1 MNRNIYKIFILFFYF
16 LSIGVSSESWQLP
29 TSNEVSQI
37 ILEPQN
43 EGDNKYYTPESLL
56 ASLPYLRRANI
67 GKSFGFGKVWLWQR
81 GTIQLKSGNSI
92 RWRAF
97 TDNIILMESD
107 EGPVFFTDIQSQ
119 TNDYADGKI
128 IRNVSTP
135 QGSKEIVIII
145 DDIE

>member
-1 MNRNIYKIFILFFYF
+1 MKRNIYKVLIVFLYF
-16 LSIGVSSESWQLP
+16 LSIAVSAGSWQLP
-29 TSNEVSQI
+29 ASNEVSQI
-37 ILEPQN
+37 ILEPQY
-43 EGDNKYYTPESLL
+43 EGKNKYYTPESLL

-67 GKSFGFGKVWLWQR
+67 GKSLGFGKVWLWQR

-119 TNDYADGKI
+119 TNNYADGKI

-135 QGSKEIVIII
+135 QGLKEIVIIM
-145 DDIE
+145 DDIK